1 MMMTM
6 VIVIKQKLSN
16 QINIDSLNIE
26 LQYLLFCLSTLFTVV
41 NPLGITPIFA
51 AMTERFSNADQI
63 RIARKGII
71 TGSTVLVIF
80 TLLGSFIFR
89 FYGITVEAFQIM
101 GGIIFFRSGLRMLD
115 AQVGRSRTTQSER
128 DEFKDSDE
136 LAISPIGVP
145 LITGPGAITGVVIL
159 SGKGSS
165 DFSII
170 TLLFAVIITM
180 TLFYWI
186 LRAGNV
192 LAKRIGITG
201 MRVIERMMGLILM
214 VIAVQFIINGLETI
228 IDRI

>member
-1 MMMTM
+1 M
-6 VIVIKQKLSN
+6 
-16 QINIDSLNIE
+16 IDYLNIE

-51 AMTERFSNADQI
+51 AMTEKFSNEDQI
-63 RIARKGII
+63 RIARKGIF
-71 TGSTVLVIF
+71 TGSVVLIIF
-80 TLLGSFIFR
+80 TLLGSFIFQ

-159 SGKGSS
+159 SGKGPT
-165 DFSII
+165 DYSIVS
-170 TLLFAVIITM
+170 LLVSVFITM
-180 TLFYWI
+180 GLFYWI
-186 LRAGNV
+186 LRAGNL
-192 LAKRIGITG
+192 LAKKIGITG

-228 IDRI
+228 INRI

>member
-1 MMMTM
+1 M
-6 VIVIKQKLSN
+6 
-16 QINIDSLNIE
+16 IDSLNIE

-51 AMTERFSNADQI
+51 AMTERFSNVDQI

-71 TGSTVLVIF
+71 TGSTVLIIF
-80 TLLGSFIFR
+80 TVLGSCIFR

-159 SGKGSS
+159 AGKGSS
-165 DFSII
+165 DLSII
-170 TLLFAVIITM
+170 TLLVSVIITM

>member
-1 MMMTM
+1 M
-6 VIVIKQKLSN
+6 
-16 QINIDSLNIE
+16 IDSLNIE

-51 AMTERFSNADQI
+51 AMTERFSNGDQI

-170 TLLFAVIITM
+170 TLLIAVIITM

>member
-1 MMMTM
+1 M
-6 VIVIKQKLSN
+6 
-16 QINIDSLNIE
+16 IDSLNIE

-51 AMTERFSNADQI
+51 AMTERFSNVDQI

-71 TGSTVLVIF
+71 TGSTVLIIF

-159 SGKGSS
+159 AGKGSS
-165 DFSII
+165 DLSII
-170 TLLFAVIITM
+170 TLLVSVIITM

-186 LRAGNV
+186 LRAGNA
-192 LAKRIGITG
+192 LAKKIGITG

>member
-1 MMMTM
+1 M
-6 VIVIKQKLSN
+6 
-16 QINIDSLNIE
+16 IDSLNIE

-51 AMTERFSNADQI
+51 AMTERFSNVDQI

-71 TGSTVLVIF
+71 TGSTVLIIF

-159 SGKGSS
+159 AGKGSS
-165 DFSII
+165 DLSII
-170 TLLFAVIITM
+170 TLLVSVIITM

>member
-1 MMMTM
+1 M
-6 VIVIKQKLSN
+6 VEIF
-16 QINIDSLNIE
+16 NIE

-51 AMTERFSNADQI
+51 AMTEKFSNDDQK
-63 RIARKGII
+63 RIAQKGIL
-71 TGSTVLVIF
+71 TGSIVLIVF

-101 GGIIFFRSGLRMLD
+101 GGVIFFRSGLRMLD

-159 SGKGSS
+159 SGKGTSKY
-165 DFSII
+165 SILV
-170 TLLFAVIITM
+170 LLLSVIITM
-180 TLFYWI
+180 SLFYLI
-186 LRAGNV
+186 LRAGNY
-192 LAKRIGITG
+192 LAKRIGIAG

-214 VIAVQFIINGLETI
+214 VIAVQFIINGVETI
-228 IDRI
+228 INRM

>member
-1 MMMTM
+1 M
-6 VIVIKQKLSN
+6 
-16 QINIDSLNIE
+16 IDSLNIE

-41 NPLGITPIFA
+41 NPLGITPVFA

-170 TLLFAVIITM
+170 TLLLAVIITM

>member
-1 MMMTM
+1 M
-6 VIVIKQKLSN
+6 
-16 QINIDSLNIE
+16 IDSLNIE

-71 TGSTVLVIF
+71 SGSTVLVIF

>member
-1 MMMTM
+1 M
-6 VIVIKQKLSN
+6 IEFFN
-16 QINIDSLNIE
+16 FE

-51 AMTERFSNADQI
+51 AMTEKFSNDDQK
-63 RIARKGII
+63 RIAQKGIL
-71 TGSTVLVIF
+71 TGSIVLIVF

-101 GGIIFFRSGLRMLD
+101 GGVIFFRSGLRMLD

-159 SGKGSS
+159 SGKGTSEY
-165 DFSII
+165 SILV
-170 TLLFAVIITM
+170 LLLSVIITM
-180 TLFYWI
+180 SLFYLI
-186 LRAGNV
+186 LRAGNY
-192 LAKRIGITG
+192 LAKRIGIAG

-214 VIAVQFIINGLETI
+214 VIAVQFIINGVETTI
-228 IDRI
+228 NRI

>member
-1 MMMTM
+1 M
-6 VIVIKQKLSN
+6 VEFF
-16 QINIDSLNIE
+16 NIE

-51 AMTERFSNADQI
+51 AMTEKFSNDDQK
-63 RIARKGII
+63 RIAQKGIL
-71 TGSTVLVIF
+71 TGSIVLIVF

-101 GGIIFFRSGLRMLD
+101 GGVIFFRSGLRMLD

-128 DEFKDSDE
+128 DEFKDGDE

-159 SGKGSS
+159 SGKGTSEY
-165 DFSII
+165 SILV
-170 TLLFAVIITM
+170 LLLSVIITM
-180 TLFYWI
+180 SLFYLI
-186 LRAGNV
+186 LRAGNY
-192 LAKRIGITG
+192 LAKRIGIAG

-214 VIAVQFIINGLETI
+214 VIAVQFIINGVETI
-228 IDRI
+228 ISRM

>member
-1 MMMTM
+1 M
-6 VIVIKQKLSN
+6 
-16 QINIDSLNIE
+16 IDSLNIE

>member
-1 MMMTM
+1 M
-6 VIVIKQKLSN
+6 
-16 QINIDSLNIE
+16 IDSLNIE

-51 AMTERFSNADQI
+51 AMTEGFSNADQI

>member
-1 MMMTM
+1 M
-6 VIVIKQKLSN
+6 
-16 QINIDSLNIE
+16 IDSLNIE

-51 AMTERFSNADQI
+51 AMTERFSNVDQI

-71 TGSTVLVIF
+71 TGSTVLIIF

-165 DFSII
+165 GFSII
-170 TLLFAVIITM
+170 TLLLAVIITM

>member
-1 MMMTM
+1 M
-6 VIVIKQKLSN
+6 
-16 QINIDSLNIE
+16 
-26 LQYLLFCLSTLFTVV
+26 
-41 NPLGITPIFA
+41 
-51 AMTERFSNADQI
+51 
-63 RIARKGII
+63 
-71 TGSTVLVIF
+71 
-80 TLLGSFIFR
+80 
-89 FYGITVEAFQIM
+89 
-101 GGIIFFRSGLRMLD
+101 
-115 AQVGRSRTTQSER
+115 
-128 DEFKDSDE
+128 
-136 LAISPIGVP
+136 
-145 LITGPGAITGVVIL
+145 ITGPGAITGVVIL

>member
-1 MMMTM
+1 M
-6 VIVIKQKLSN
+6 
-16 QINIDSLNIE
+16 IDSLNIE

-159 SGKGSS
+159 SGKVSS

-170 TLLFAVIITM
+170 TLLLAVIITM

>member
-1 MMMTM
+1 M
-6 VIVIKQKLSN
+6 IEIF
-16 QINIDSLNIE
+16 NIE

-51 AMTERFSNADQI
+51 AMTEKFSNDDQK
-63 RIARKGII
+63 RIAQKGIL
-71 TGSTVLVIF
+71 TGSIVLIVF

-101 GGIIFFRSGLRMLD
+101 GGVIFFRSGLRMLD

-159 SGKGSS
+159 SGKGTSEY
-165 DFSII
+165 SILV
-170 TLLFAVIITM
+170 LLLSVIITM
-180 TLFYWI
+180 SLFYLI
-186 LRAGNV
+186 LRAGNY
-192 LAKRIGITG
+192 LAKRIGIAG

-214 VIAVQFIINGLETI
+214 VIAVQFIINGVETTI
-228 IDRI
+228 NRM

>member
-1 MMMTM
+1 M
-6 VIVIKQKLSN
+6 
-16 QINIDSLNIE
+16 IDSLNIE

-89 FYGITVEAFQIM
+89 FYGSTVEAFQIM

-170 TLLFAVIITM
+170 TLLLAVIITM

>member
-1 MMMTM
+1 M
-6 VIVIKQKLSN
+6 IEIF
-16 QINIDSLNIE
+16 NIE

-51 AMTERFSNADQI
+51 AMTEKFSNDDQK
-63 RIARKGII
+63 RIAQKGIL
-71 TGSTVLVIF
+71 TGSIVLIIF

-101 GGIIFFRSGLRMLD
+101 GGVIFFRSGLRMLD

-159 SGKGSS
+159 SGKGTSEY
-165 DFSII
+165 SILV
-170 TLLFAVIITM
+170 LLLSVIITM
-180 TLFYWI
+180 SLFYLI
-186 LRAGNV
+186 LRASNY
-192 LAKRIGITG
+192 LAKRIGIAG

-214 VIAVQFIINGLETI
+214 VIAVQFIINGVETI
-228 IDRI
+228 INRM